1 MQITLTEAFAR
12 AFAHERAGRK
22 AEARLIYAGILDAI
36 PDHPGALL
44 KLADHD
50 IDAGALDAARARL
63 DSALAVAEKQR
74 LPLGDIWFGY
84 ARLRHKGGDRAGA
97 REACERAIAA
107 APNALAPLR
116 LLGAL
121 AFDDGDFVAAQAWCR
136 RALVHHPGEPG
147 LLHLL
152 GRALKGAG
160 ATAAAYRVLTD
171 CAAITPDDAGVLTT
185 LGAVC
190 IDAGKPAEARTH
202 LERAV
207 AIGGVDARACDNL
220 GIACWGT
227 RDEDAAL
234 AAFERAVAADP
245 TLTPALANL
254 VHTRRYLCEW
264 DGLDAIEA
272 KLIATLEMPDA
283 DPRWS
288 PYIALSS
295 SLTPAQELAVARR
308 WSRAVLPVPVSAR
321 SAKPRGDRL
330 RVGYLS
336 RDFREHPTGRLMAGL
351 FEETDRSRFDL
362 FAYSYGP
369 EDGSATQQ
377 RIRAAFGE
385 SWRDVGGL
393 SDFDAAARIR
403 DDGIDLLIER
413 KGHTLGGRLG
423 ILASRP
429 APVQLHYMSFPGT
442 LGYDA
447 VDGII
452 ADDVVVP
459 DGAEA
464 FYHERVWRMPRC
476 YFVNDGRRGLP
487 AATTRRDAGLP
498 DDRLVFACLNQSY
511 KLSPAVFAIWMDVM
525 ARMPKVVLWLL
536 ASSERMQANLQRLAS
551 RAGVDPA
558 RLIFAPLVP
567 QNEHIAR
574 LACADLAVDT
584 LPYGSHTTGCD
595 ALWAGVP
602 LLTCPGET
610 FASRVGASLLRTA
623 RLPELIAASLD
634 DYRLLLHEL
643 ASRPEVL
650 RAHHEFLERTRP
662 DNPLFDTRGFARD
675 WEALLERA
683 YAGTLAAHGSA
694 PST

>member
-1 MQITLTEAFAR
+1 MPITVTEAFIR

-22 AEARLIYAGILDAI
+22 AEARSIYNGILAAI

-44 KLADHD
+44 KLAEQD
-50 IDAGALDAARARL
+50 IDAGLVDVARVRL
-63 DSALAVAEKQR
+63 DKAFAAAKAQALAVE
-74 LPLGDIWFGY
+74 DIWFGY
-84 ARLRHKGGDRAGA
+84 ARLSLRAGDRRGA
-97 REACERAIAA
+97 HEACERALAV

-116 LLGAL
+116 LSASLAL
-121 AFDDGDFVAAQAWCR
+121 DDGDYIAAQAWCR

-160 ATAAAYRVLTD
+160 ATAAAYRVLSD

-190 IDAGKPAEARTH
+190 LDAGKPTEARAH
-202 LERAV
+202 LERAL
-207 AIGGVDARACDNL
+207 AIGGIDARASDNL
-220 GIACWGT
+220 GIACWESG
-227 RDEDAAL
+227 DEDAAL

-245 TLTPALANL
+245 ALTPALANL

-264 DGLDAIEA
+264 DGLDALEA
-272 KLIATLEMPDA
+272 RLIATLETPDA

-288 PYIALSS
+288 PYVALSS
-295 SLTPAQELAVARR
+295 PLTPAQQLIVARR
-308 WSRAVLPVPVSAR
+308 WSRAVLPAVATPKP
-321 SAKPRGDRL
+321 AKPRGARL

-336 RDFREHPTGRLMAGL
+336 RDFRDHPTGRLMAGL
-351 FEETDRSRFDL
+351 FEESDRSRFDL
-362 FAYSYGP
+362 YAYSYGP
-369 EDGSATQQ
+369 DDGSATLG
-377 RIRAAFGE
+377 RIRTAFGE

-393 SDFDAAARIR
+393 SDSDAAARIR
-403 DDGIDLLIER
+403 NDGIDLLIER
-413 KGHTLGGRLG
+413 KGHTRGGRLG
-423 ILASRP
+423 ILATRP

-452 ADDVVVP
+452 ADEVVVP
-459 DGAEA
+459 DGFEA

-487 AATTRRDAGLP
+487 TATTRCDAGVP
-498 DDRLVFACLNQSY
+498 DDALVFVCFNQSY
-511 KLSPAVFAIWMDVM
+511 KLSRAVFAIWIDVM
-525 ARMPKVVLWLL
+525 ARVPKSVLWLL
-536 ASSERMQANLQRLAS
+536 ASGERMKANLQRRAA

-558 RLIFAPLVP
+558 RLVFAEHVP
-567 QNEHIAR
+567 QDAHIAR
-574 LACADLAVDT
+574 LRCADLALDT

-602 LLTCPGET
+602 LLSCPGET
-610 FASRVGASLLRTA
+610 FASRVGASLLHTA
-623 RLPELIAASLD
+623 GLPQLVATSLD
-634 DYRLLLHEL
+634 DYRARLHDL
-643 ASRPEVL
+643 AVNPEAL
-650 RAHHEFLERTRP
+650 REHHEFLERTRR

-675 WEALLERA
+675 WEALLEHA
-683 YAGTLAAHGSA
+683 YAGTLAAR
-694 PST
+694 